1 MTHDVILLAHGSG
14 GKVSHD
20 LVQRLFL
27 RYFGNPTLL
36 QLDDSAV
43 IPLSSF
49 QSAAYGSNLRLAFT
63 TDSYVVSPLFFPG
76 GDIGKLAVCG
86 TVNDLSMSG
95 ALPLWLSAGFI
106 IEEGLPLAELERIV
120 ASMAATAEQAG
131 VQIVTGDTKVV
142 DRGSADKLFINTAG
156 VGVVPPEVEIAGDRA
171 RPGDVVLL
179 SGTIGD
185 HGMTIM
191 TQREGLQFDSPL
203 ESDCA
208 PLNGLVAS
216 LLAALDPHPLPPHP
230 PTSGRLSQGERG
242 EGVRGPIHCLR
253 DPTRGG
259 LATSLNELAVRS
271 GVGIEIDE
279 VAIPVREA
287 VRGACELLGLDP
299 LYVAN
304 EGKLI
309 AIVAP
314 EAAEMAVTDLRAH
327 EYGREAAIIGRVTE
341 AHPGRLVLRT
351 ALGARRVVDMLAG
364 EQLPRIC

>member
-1 MTHDVILLAHGSG
+1 MKDDVILLAHGSG
-14 GKVSHD
+14 GKLSHD
-20 LVQRLFL
+20 LVEHLFA
-27 RYFGNPTLL
+27 RHFANSVLL
-36 QLDDSAV
+36 QFDDSAV
-43 IPLSSF
+43 LDLGTP
-49 QSAAYGSNLRLAFT
+49 AAESGILNLCLAFT
-63 TDSYVVSPLFFPG
+63 TDSYVISPLFFPG

-95 ALPLWLSAGFI
+95 ARPLWLSAGFI
-106 IEEGLPLAELERIV
+106 IEEGLPMAELERIV
-120 ASMAATAEQAG
+120 ASMAITAGQAG

-142 DRGSADKLFINTAG
+142 DRGSADRLFINTAG
-156 VGVVPPEVEIAGDRA
+156 VGVVPTGVKISGDRA

-191 TQREGLQFDSPL
+191 TQREGLRFDSPL
-203 ESDCA
+203 ASDCA
-208 PLNGLVAS
+208 PLNGLVAA
-216 LLAALDPHPLPPHP
+216 LLAAFPPHSSP
-230 PTSGRLSQGERG
+230 FPLQE
-242 EGVRGPIHCLR
+242 EGVIHCLR

-259 LATSLNELAVRS
+259 LATTLVELAGRS
-271 GVGIEIDE
+271 NVGIEIE
-279 VAIPVREA
+279 ETAVPVREA

-314 EAAEMAVTDLRAH
+314 EAAEMALATLRAH
-327 EYGREAAIIGRVTE
+327 EYGREAAIVGRVTAE
-341 AHPGRLVLRT
+341 HPGRVVLRT
-351 ALGARRVVDMLAG
+351 ALGARRIVDMLTG